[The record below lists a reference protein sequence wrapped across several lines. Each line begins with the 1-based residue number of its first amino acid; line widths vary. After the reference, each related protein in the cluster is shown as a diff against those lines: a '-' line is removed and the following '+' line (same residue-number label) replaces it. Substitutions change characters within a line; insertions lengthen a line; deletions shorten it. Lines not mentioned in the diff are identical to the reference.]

1 MQKSV
6 LSVNKFNSK
15 IDAHSI
21 SGSFDRV
28 RNSWITDEMAAI
40 RRGFLPQDLQP
51 VLKENGV
58 DGRVV
63 VPKTPFVIK
72 DKVIEIFVS
81 PVDFCIEIEHTSI
94 NLIRKVDR

>member
-1 MQKSV
+1 MPT
-6 LSVNKFNSK
+6 
-15 IDAHSI
+15 SI
-21 SGSFDRV
+21 CGTLILLEIWR
-28 RNSWITDEMAAI
+28 ITDEMAAI